1 MKNVLVKIK
10 SRQMNN
16 ETGEDEMEFV
26 TEAKLYKRND
36 AYYLLYEE
44 SEFSGMPGCKTRLR
58 LRGQELQMKRVGEE
72 AGVGNEILFSKG
84 QRFTGLYDTP
94 FGPIELEVLTNDLA
108 NDITDDGK
116 GTIDVDY
123 DISLKGLAEGRNTLN
138 ITLM

>member
-1 MKNVLVKIK
+1 MKEILVKIK
-10 SRQMNN
+10 SRQINH

-26 TEAKLYKRND
+26 TEAKLYKRKD

-58 LRGQELQMKRVGEE
+58 LRGEELQMKRIGEG
-72 AGVGNEILFSKG
+72 AGIGTEIKFVKG

-94 FGPIELEVLTNDLA
+94 FGPVELEVLTNDLA
-108 NDITDDGK
+108 KDITDDGK

-123 DISLKGLAEGRNTLN
+123 DISLKGLR
-138 ITLM
+138 

>member
-1 MKNVLVKIK
+1 MKEILVKIK
-10 SRQMNN
+10 SRQINH
-16 ETGEDEMEFV
+16 EPGEDEMEFV
-26 TEAKLYKRND
+26 TEAKLYKRKD

-58 LRGQELQMKRVGEE
+58 LRGEELQMKRIGEG
-72 AGVGNEILFSKG
+72 AGIGTEIKFVKG

-94 FGPIELEVLTNDLA
+94 FGPVELEVLTNDLA
-108 NDITDDGK
+108 KDITDDGK